1 MNQDPNDFIRFSAE
15 DRCLQEL
22 ETLKACDPFDKP
34 AGWQLSPKMVET
46 FIMGSDKPLK
56 TQDDGQFSIIP
67 KYIGDKHLIQVAIAT
82 LASDRALLLVG
93 DPGTAKSWLSEHL
106 AAAISGT
113 SKLTVQGTAGTTEDQ
128 IKYSWNYA
136 LLLAKGPSPEA
147 LVKSPV
153 FLAMEQG
160 RIARIEEVTRVTSE
174 IQDSLIS
181 LLSEKL
187 ITIPELGEHIS
198 ARKGFNIIATA
209 NTRDRGI
216 NEMSSALKRRFNFV
230 HIPVINDLDLE
241 MQIVSKRT
249 QELQSEFEV
258 QGRFSQD
265 TVKLLTTV
273 FQELRAGKTK
283 DGKTK
288 VKPPSTVLSA
298 AEMISVLFNGVIL
311 ATHFGNQE
319 VMPEELARSV
329 IGAISKEN
337 QQDRETLLEYCENVV
352 KHRKDK
358 LWQGFYENVKEALGL
373 KMK

>member
-1 MNQDPNDFIRFSAE
+1 MEQIAEDGIRLFAE
-15 DRCLQEL
+15 DRSLQEL
-22 ETLKACDPFDKP
+22 EVLKTHDPFEKP
-34 AGWQLSPKMVET
+34 SGWQLSPKMVET
-46 FIMGSDKPLK
+46 FIMGSEKPFA
-56 TQDDGQFSIIP
+56 TEDGKKIPIIP
-67 KYIGDKHLIQVAIAT
+67 KYIGDKYLIQVAIAT
-82 LASDRALLLVG
+82 MVSDRALLLVG

-136 LLLAKGPSPEA
+136 LLLAKGPCHAA
-147 LVKSPV
+147 LVKGPV
-153 FLAMEQG
+153 FTAMETG
-160 RIARIEEVTRVTSE
+160 RVARLEEITRVTSE

-187 ITIPELGEHIS
+187 ITIPELGEHVS

-241 MQIVSKRT
+241 MQIVAKRT
-249 QELQSEFEV
+249 QELQNEFEV
-258 QGRFSQD
+258 QGTFSQD

-273 FQELRAGKTK
+273 FQELREGKTK

-311 ATHFGNQE
+311 STHFGNKE
-319 VMPEELARSV
+319 VTPGELARSV

-337 QQDRETLLEYCENVV
+337 QQDKETLLEYCENVV
-352 KHRKDK
+352 KRRKGK
-358 LWQGFYENVKEALGL
+358 LWQGFYQSVKKAL
-373 KMK
+373 

>member
-1 MNQDPNDFIRFSAE
+1 MKQNPDTIIRLSAE
-15 DRCLQEL
+15 KRCVQEL
-22 ETLKACDPFDKP
+22 EVLQVHDSFEKP
-34 AGWQLSPKMVET
+34 AGWQLSPKMVEI
-46 FIMGSDKPLK
+46 FIMGSEKP
-56 TQDDGQFSIIP
+56 FSTNNGERISILP
-67 KYIGDKHLIQVAIAT
+67 KYIGNKHLIQVAIAT

-106 AAAISGT
+106 ASAISGT
-113 SKLTVQGTAGTTEDQ
+113 STLTVQGTAGTTEDQ

-136 LLLAKGPSPEA
+136 LLLAKGPSHEA

-153 FLAMEQG
+153 FTAMEAG
-160 RIARIEEVTRVTSE
+160 KIARIEEVTRVTSE

-187 ITIPELGEHIS
+187 IMIPELGEQVS

-249 QELQSEFEV
+249 RELQNEFEIKGTFSKDIV
-258 QGRFSQD
+258 QM
-265 TVKLLTTV
+265 LTTV
-273 FQELRAGKTK
+273 FQELRDGKTK

-288 VKPPSTVLSA
+288 IKQPSTVLSA

-311 ATHFGNQE
+311 STHFGENA
-319 VMPEELARSV
+319 VTPEELARSV

-337 QQDRETLLEYCENVV
+337 QQDKETLSDYCENVV
-352 KHRKDK
+352 KHRKGR
-358 LWQGFYENVKEALGL
+358 LWQGFYQSVKKAL
-373 KMK
+373 

>member
-1 MNQDPNDFIRFSAE
+1 MNQDHAQIMRLAAE
-15 DRCLQEL
+15 ERCAQEL
-22 ETLKACDPFDKP
+22 ETLQAHDPFDKP
-34 AGWQLSPKMVET
+34 VGWRLSPKMVET
-46 FIMGSDKPLK
+46 FLMGSEQTFP
-56 TQDDGQFSIIP
+56 TQTGANIHISP

-136 LLLAKGPSPEA
+136 LLLAKGPSRAA
-147 LVKSPV
+147 LVQSPV
-153 FLAMEQG
+153 FVAMEAG
-160 RIARIEEVTRVTSE
+160 KLARIEEITRVTSE
-174 IQDSLIS
+174 IQDALIS

-187 ITIPELGEHIS
+187 IMIPELGEHVS
-198 ARKGFNIIATA
+198 AQRGFNLIATA
-209 NTRDRGI
+209 NSRDRGI

-230 HIPVINDLDLE
+230 QIPVINDLELE

-249 QELQSEFEV
+249 KELQSEFEV
-258 QGRFSQD
+258 NGEFTKE
-265 TVKLLTTV
+265 TVALLTTL

-283 DGKTK
+283 DGQTK
-288 VKPPSTVLSA
+288 IKQPTTVLSA

-311 ATHFGNQE
+311 ATHFGNQQVTAE
-319 VMPEELARSV
+319 DLARSV

-337 QQDRETLLEYCENVV
+337 QQDRETLLEYCENVA
-352 KHRKDK
+352 KYRQDK
-358 LWQGFYENVKEALGL
+358 LWQAFYQSVK
-373 KMK
+373 KVV

>member
-1 MNQDPNDFIRFSAE
+1 MKQAQGNLIRLSAE
-15 DRCLQEL
+15 ERSVQEL
-22 ETLKACDPFDKP
+22 EALQANDPYAKP
-34 AGWQLSPKMVET
+34 VGWLLSPKMVET
-46 FIMGSDKPLK
+46 FIMGSDQALK
-56 TQDDGQFSIIP
+56 TKKGEKILIIP

-93 DPGTAKSWLSEHL
+93 DPGTAKSWVSEHL
-106 AAAISGT
+106 SAAISGT

-136 LLLAKGPSPEA
+136 LLLAKGPSREA
-147 LVKSPV
+147 LVKSPI
-153 FLAMEQG
+153 FIAMEQG
-160 RIARIEEVTRVTSE
+160 KIARIEEITRVTSE

-187 ITIPELGEHIS
+187 IMIPELGEHLS
-198 ARKGFNIIATA
+198 AQKGFNIIATA

-230 HIPVINDLDLE
+230 QIPVINDLALE

-258 QGRFSQD
+258 PGKFTKE
-265 TVKLLTTV
+265 TVELLTTL
-273 FQELRAGKTK
+273 FQELREGKTK
-283 DGKTK
+283 DGRTK
-288 VKPPSTVLSA
+288 IKQPTTVLST
-298 AEMISVLFNGVIL
+298 AEMISVLFNGVII
-311 ATHFGNQE
+311 AAHFGNQN
-319 VMPEELARSV
+319 VTAEELVRSV

-337 QQDRETLLEYCENVV
+337 QQDRETLLEYCENVA

-358 LWQGFYENVKEALGL
+358 LWQAFYQGVKQVL
-373 KMK
+373 

>member
-1 MNQDPNDFIRFSAE
+1 MNQKQENIMRLSAE
-15 DRCLQEL
+15 ERCAQEL
-22 ETLKACDPFDKP
+22 ETLQANDPFDKP
-34 AGWQLSPKMVET
+34 PGWILSPKMVET
-46 FIMGSDKPLK
+46 FIIGSDQAFK
-56 TQDDGQFSIIP
+56 TRDGDKMKIIP
-67 KYIGDKHLIQVAIAT
+67 KYIGDKHLVQVAIAT

-106 AAAISGT
+106 SAAISGT

-136 LLLAKGPSPEA
+136 LLLAKGPSREA
-147 LVKSPV
+147 LVKSPI
-153 FLAMEQG
+153 FIAMEQG
-160 RIARIEEVTRVTSE
+160 KIARVEEITRVTSE

-187 ITIPELGEHIS
+187 IMIPELGEHIS
-198 ARKGFNIIATA
+198 GRKGFNIIATA

-230 HIPVINDLDLE
+230 HIPIISDLDLE

-258 QGRFSQD
+258 KGKFTKE
-265 TVKLLTTV
+265 TVELLTV
-273 FQELRAGKTK
+273 LFQELREGKTK

-288 VKPPSTVLSA
+288 IKQPTTVLST

-311 ATHFGNQE
+311 SSHFGNQT
-319 VMPEELARSV
+319 VTAEELARTV

-337 QQDRETLLEYCENVV
+337 QQDRETLLEYCENVA
-352 KHRKDK
+352 KYRKDK
-358 LWQGFYENVKEALGL
+358 LWQAFYQSVKKTL
-373 KMK
+373 